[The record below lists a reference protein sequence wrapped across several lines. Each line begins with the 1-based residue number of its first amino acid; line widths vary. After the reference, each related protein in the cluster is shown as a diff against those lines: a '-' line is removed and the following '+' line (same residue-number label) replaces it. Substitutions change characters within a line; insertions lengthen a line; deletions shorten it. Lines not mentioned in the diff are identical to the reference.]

1 MPDPSSAPRR
11 LSLGYILGFSDKPY
25 KDPKLPPLPPRPRRQ
40 SQLAELVASPGG
52 LVEWTASDGRK
63 GRLTGMGKP
72 QLTAASLAKVPSGIQ
87 PPKEHSK
94 KSTSKKLASNA
105 ENQWPTGGWDNLEVT
120 GGSTKSTS
128 KKAPSHKNDVWG
140 GGGFNASVSNK
151 GSQKTASNVENL
163 WGSGDVGNMWV
174 TQADTSNGDTKKD
187 EKKAEKEGER
197 KDDKKEE
204 RNAAKATKQATESGD
219 SNETP
224 APNNTAA
231 EEGEAKK
238 PDDTNTWTKE
248 QDNQLLQMKTENTP
262 WKTIASNLG
271 KPEGQCRTRFKIVKP
286 VDWKPD
292 NATNNAGK
300 GNAGQKDARLDE
312 QKQKQGTKDNNK
324 DSNKEEDKKD
334 SEVPDV
340 SWGGTFGGTFGETS
354 DDKQGEAEKAND
366 TGTWETGDP
375 TKTGDTSDAK
385 DSKDVWI
392 NTDGAS
398 DSKDNDPVD
407 LWGAAAAGWG
417 ANNPEANT
425 ATGWDTTN
433 QETAAPNTW
442 EVPVPNVQQP
452 PSPAK
457 PASAPRST
465 KAPSES
471 RSRRSTSSKSKPSTT
486 RPAEIELEPDDT
498 FSANDLRLIARILQQ
513 DCSMV
518 WSRLSWR
525 FRDKTG
531 RTLDPE
537 VFEKKITGTVEAG
550 WKGE

>member
-163 WGSGDVGNMWV
+163 WGSGD
-174 TQADTSNGDTKKD
+174 
-187 EKKAEKEGER
+187 
-197 KDDKKEE
+197 E

-407 LWGAAAAGWG
+407 LWGAAAAGT
-417 ANNPEANT
+417 T
-425 ATGWDTTN
+425 AATWDNTN
-433 QETAAPNTW
+433 QETSAAIESGW
-442 EVPVPNVQQP
+442 VPNVQQP